1 MHTVDYVKRP
11 FCACSTP
18 AGKAGIAVIRVS
30 GDNLSD
36 YVDGLFRIIRSADA
50 SCKKYSDL
58 KGYMAAYADFVDPEN
73 ERIVDKVIITRFVA
87 PHSYTGDE
95 MLEIS
100 CHGGDAV
107 KQEILR
113 ILTDCGI
120 SPAERGEFTKTAFI
134 NGKLDLSEAEAVM
147 NVINSDSRRALM
159 ASNSQLCGALSK
171 KISEVEDN
179 LYKALALIEMIV
191 EFPEHDDT
199 PENSDRVCSMVVNS
213 YESLLEIAR
222 SYEQGRILS
231 ERLKVALCGL
241 PNSGKST
248 LLNSLAG
255 FDRAIVTDTPGT
267 TRDTLEIQLEVDGI
281 PVTVVDT
288 AGIRETDDK
297 IEAMGVKRAL
307 SAADEADLVL
317 YLVSPDMSSSE
328 VEAAIGEFEGS
339 KLRVILT
346 KGDLDSSKERIDGIN
361 EGLKDKGIESSLLI
375 SAKENQNMDLLRNL
389 ITEYYSELG
398 GTTSEGITIL
408 SSRHHDLLI
417 KAVDYLIDAENVI
430 NLGVGVDVAS
440 SVIRSAL
447 DSTGEITGKVV
458 SGELVNTIFSE
469 FCIGK

>member
-1 MHTVDYVKRP
+1 MSEVDYSKRP

-36 YVDGLFRIIRSADA
+36 YVDGLFRIIRSSD
-50 SCKKYSDL
+50 SSFKKYSDMT
-58 KGYMAAYADFVDPEN
+58 GYTAAYADFIDPADG
-73 ERIVDKVIITRFVA
+73 RIVDKVIITRFVA

-113 ILTDCGI
+113 ILNESGI
-120 SPAERGEFTKTAFI
+120 NPADRGEFTKTAFI

-147 NVINSDSRRALM
+147 NVINSDSVRTLN
-159 ASNSQLCGALSK
+159 ASNSQLCGTLSK
-171 KISEVEDN
+171 KISDIEED

-199 PENSDRVCSMVVNS
+199 PENSDRVLSFVTKS
-213 YESLLEIAR
+213 YESLLEVAR

-231 ERLKVALCGL
+231 ERMKVALCGL

-267 TRDTLEIQLEVDGI
+267 TRDTLELQVDIDGI

-288 AGIRETDDK
+288 AGIRETEDQ
-297 IEAMGVKRAL
+297 IEAIGVKRAFK
-307 SAADEADLVL
+307 AADESDLIL
-317 YLVSPDMSSSE
+317 YLASPEMTINEVLEAISE
-328 VEAAIGEFEGS
+328 FDS
-339 KLRVILT
+339 NKLRVVLT
-346 KGDLDSSKERIDGIN
+346 KSDLDSDNKRILEANEILKE
-361 EGLKDKGIESSLLI
+361 KGFKEALLI
-375 SAKENQNMDLLRNL
+375 SAKENTNMDLLKNL
-389 ITEYYSELG
+389 IVEFFNSLS
-398 GTTSEGITIL
+398 GTTAEGIMIL

-417 KAVDYLIDAENVI
+417 RAVDHLIDAENVI
-430 NLGVGVDVAS
+430 NLNVGVDVAS

-447 DSTGEITGKVV
+447 DLTGEITGKVV